1 MCIVALR
8 SFLFHVFGCSFIT
21 DFLSCLLTP
30 SILNVSLGGSSGGGS
45 GGSSGGGSITPGL
58 PVATWYGDPN
68 GAGSDGGACGY
79 GNAVGRPPFSSMI
92 SAGGPSLYKSGKG
105 CGSCYQVKCTGHSLC
120 SGNAVTVAIT
130 DECPGC
136 SESTHFDL
144 SGTAFGA
151 MAISGHEQQLRSAG
165 VLQIQYQRVE
175 CNYPGTNIVFQVD
188 GGSNPYYFATL
199 VEYED
204 GDSDIATIDLQDSSS
219 SADWRPMQ
227 QLWGAVWKLNSGS
240 ALRGPLSLRLKS
252 SKGEM
257 LVALNV
263 IPAGWGAG
271 VTYRSIVNFN
281 E

>member
-1 MCIVALR
+1 M
-8 SFLFHVFGCSFIT
+8 
-21 DFLSCLLTP
+21 
-30 SILNVSLGGSSGGGS
+30 
-45 GGSSGGGSITPGL
+45 
-58 PVATWYGDPN
+58 
-68 GAGSDGGACGY
+68 
-79 GNAVGRPPFSSMI
+79 
-92 SAGGPSLYKSGKG
+92 YKSIMILDQV
-105 CGSCYQVKCTGHSLC
+105 SHHYFVNFIDNVKCTGHSSC
-120 SGNAVTVAIT
+120 SGNPVTVAIT

-136 SESTHFDL
+136 VSESAHFDL

-151 MAISGHEQQLRSAG
+151 MAVSGQEQQLRSAG

-204 GDSDIATIDLQDSSS
+204 GDGDIASIDLQDSSA

-227 QLWGAVWKLNSGS
+227 QLWGAVWKLNAGS
-240 ALRGPLSLRLKS
+240 ALIGPLSLRLKS

>member
-1 MCIVALR
+1 MTNSCSDDDDSSQSENEKRRTLIRISVILGVIFLIIMGCILWKNNNKKQ
-8 SFLFHVFGCSFIT
+8 
-21 DFLSCLLTP
+21 P
-30 SILNVSLGGSSGGGS
+30 QGGSSGGGS
-45 GGSSGGGSITPGL
+45 GGGSISPGL

-68 GAGSDGGACGY
+68 GAGSD
-79 GNAVGRPPFSSMI
+79 
-92 SAGGPSLYKSGKG
+92 AGGPSLYKSGKG

-188 GGSNPYYFATL
+188 AGSNPYYFATL

-204 GDSDIATIDLQDSSS
+204 GDSDIATIDLQDSSA

-240 ALRGPLSLRLKS
+240 SLRGPLSLRLKS